1 MMKKHLTQNDVTG
14 YIYNSLDDA
23 QREFMDMHLLDCH
36 ICRANLSEQEYRQRK
51 ISNELSAVLKAASPS
66 AQMNFAAIAPHVRNQ
81 NTALKLWPRLTAHA
95 PAALALMGLLFA
107 VFGLWQHFYERTI
120 LSLSSQSLGAFP
132 TLACFFLM
140 LASIGQVDR
149 TPINQARFIVTWAS
163 ALILWLGSI
172 LIGLLNLIVIRDLA
186 IMTVIAFGGSPSDAA
201 PIAII
206 SVMIGVIFFI
216 GIIFGSGEFHYR
228 NIGQP
233 ASWKLFAIT
242 IMGQL
247 LLLIIPYL
255 IW

>member
-1 MMKKHLTQNDVTG
+1 MMTKHLTQNDFSG
-14 YIYNSLDDA
+14 YIHQTLDDA
-23 QREFMDMHLLDCH
+23 HREMMDMHLLDCQ
-36 ICRANLSEQEYRQRK
+36 ICRANLSEQEFRQRK
-51 ISNELSAVLKAASPS
+51 ISNDLGAVLKAARPS
-66 AQMNFAAIAPHVRNQ
+66 GQMNFASISAQIGSNHRRLNF
-81 NTALKLWPRLTAHA
+81 WPRFTTLV
-95 PAALALMGLLFA
+95 PATLALMGLSFA
-107 VFGLWQHFYERTI
+107 VLGLWQVIEIRTTQSI
-120 LSLSSQSLGAFP
+120 TSQSLGALP

-140 LASIGQVDR
+140 LASVDQIDR
-149 TPINQARFIVTWAS
+149 TPLNQARYFVTWAL

-186 IMTVIAFGGSPSDAA
+186 IMSVITFGGSPTDAA

-206 SVMIGVIFFI
+206 SVMLGALILI

-233 ASWKLFAIT
+233 ASWKLFTIT

-255 IW
+255 FW

>member
-1 MMKKHLTQNDVTG
+1 MKKKHLTQNDLSG
-14 YIYNSLDDA
+14 YIYNTLDDGH
-23 QREFMDMHLLDCH
+23 REITDMHLLECQ
-36 ICRANLSEQEYRQRK
+36 ICRANLSEKEFQQRK
-51 ISNELSAVLKAASPS
+51 IANELSAVLKATTPS
-66 AQMNFAAIAPHVRNQ
+66 VEMNFSAIAPHLQNQ
-81 NTALKLWPRLTAHA
+81 NITLNLWPRLTAHV

-107 VFGLWQHFYERTI
+107 VLGVWKFYYERTI
-120 LSLSSQSLGAFP
+120 LSFSSQSLGAFP

-140 LASIGQVDR
+140 LASVGQVDR
-149 TPINQARFIVTWAS
+149 TPINQARYIVTWAS

-186 IMTVIAFGGSPSDAA
+186 ILTVISFGGSPSDAA
-201 PIAII
+201 PITII
-206 SVMIGVIFFI
+206 SVMIGAIFFI
-216 GIIFGSGEFHYR
+216 GIIFGSGEYHYR

-233 ASWKLFAIT
+233 ASWKLFTIT